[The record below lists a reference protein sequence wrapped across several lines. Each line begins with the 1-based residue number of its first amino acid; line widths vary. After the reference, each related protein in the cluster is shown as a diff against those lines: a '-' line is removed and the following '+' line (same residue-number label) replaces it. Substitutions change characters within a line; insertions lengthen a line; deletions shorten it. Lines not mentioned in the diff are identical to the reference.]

1 MTKTCEEGKVN
12 PLCFHTLSFE
22 EWQEIS
28 REQHLV
34 QFSRNEFISRQG
46 SPTASVVFI
55 LSGLVRHFIEG
66 ETGRAF
72 NISILRSGQFIG
84 LPCIFDQPIFNS
96 SCVALSSVQACHIGI
111 DVIKSLV
118 ERNNAFAL
126 RLIRRHMEDENH
138 FMETVKRLHNR
149 QMPGKLAQ
157 TLLYLNTLS
166 FEEQP
171 VFALLSRQDISDFAG
186 ISPINVIKLLKQFE
200 AEALIQLK
208 GKQIHV
214 VNEKALMGIAAKG

>member
-1 MTKTCEEGKVN
+1 
-12 PLCFHTLSFE
+12 
-22 EWQEIS
+22 
-28 REQHLV
+28 
-34 QFSRNEFISRQG
+34 
-46 SPTASVVFI
+46 
-55 LSGLVRHFIEG
+55 
-66 ETGRAF
+66 
-72 NISILRSGQFIG
+72 
-84 LPCIFDQPIFNS
+84 
-96 SCVALSSVQACHIGI
+96 
-111 DVIKSLV
+111 
-118 ERNNAFAL
+118 
-126 RLIRRHMEDENH
+126 MEDENH